1 MSLTPHSIQCPI
13 DPALVK
19 GICEFR
25 NTIYVA
31 YPQSIVFPLTYNSQ
45 SSGSPYEAPT
55 EQFRLTFEQK
65 LENENDP
72 TDYTVHD
79 MFSIQT
85 PELMILHYYK
95 LDKDGNETI
104 PSKVVAVP
112 HDVGTNDIYDELESL
127 IIADNCSLVA
137 CSFHEQRRV
146 DEKIICPMFVTAS
159 GKKFTAYQI
168 QYNEKKSLSILET
181 FKPLVTKDTQSTITA
196 IGISKNAVCFY
207 GNSKYRTYW
216 FESQQFSE
224 VSSTYVEHPFII
236 PVSDDNFIIA
246 NPKAMIVSGKVG
258 EKPSSS
264 VAYNKGYENLIP
276 CNRPRNYMFYQGQI
290 YQFFEKVMLVGRI
303 EHDMPANITTP
314 FKLVQ
319 VPKVKFGCQRY
330 DLADIFLLTDEE
342 MLTLGGVSYGSRLA
356 TRAIESG
363 IDVALT
369 NVQRITNEKDQ
380 MDVVVDMFKDLW
392 VRDPVEPM
400 KKMENIHKQVGK
412 DDVQPAERI
421 KEKYASTKVYALRL
435 VSNVLWR
442 ADAREI
448 LMLFPVIMLSI
459 PLEKRTLL
467 HGTQPVEQPSKE
479 LLQELGKFLLF
490 TSDNYKISND
500 PTLTSQLPVID
511 TALFQFYAI
520 HHKTRELDALMRD
533 QNSIDIQLVVKFF
546 QENQKA
552 MRLYPAYAIFNTR
565 TDKPQEALNI
575 WRTLDA
581 RDPTHSTTWAI
592 EASYTLREIA
602 TPKVLNHHLSWIKD
616 RDISA
621 AVNAFLYP
629 KVDVEFAV
637 KWIKDNCKE
646 YLVKFYDYLTTQ
658 TDTPPKQNIIES
670 VLKKFC
676 KLLRNMTVPGFDLH
690 MLTYNPKA
698 LQTKGPQAKD
708 VIDQYANELANKIA
722 RIIRTI
728 KEPKDYNFMPYV
740 EIIKA
745 AGGQFK
751 WLLFEFYQIGEMY
764 DLAMDVIFQGK
775 TNFKDLEEFCRNS
788 PHADQAFTVAF
799 RRMIKDGKNILA
811 NNADFLVRNLEWVN
825 FEEMLDWI
833 PDDTP
838 LSTVDNIIQTASTY
852 LIQKE
857 RFMMLKN
864 DIAISMKKEADYKLI
879 QARLRNVEIQHQT
892 VCQACQRPVGNGW
905 VAVAPDSRVYH
916 ITCKPKLPPRK

>member
-13 DPALVK
+13 DPSFVK

-31 YPQSIVFPLTYNSQ
+31 YPQSMVFPLVYNSQ

-55 EQFRLTFEQK
+55 EQFRLTFEEK
-65 LENENDP
+65 IKDETTP
-72 TDYTVHD
+72 TNYTIHN
-79 MFSIQT
+79 MFSIQS

-95 LDKDGNETI
+95 LDKEGNETV
-104 PSKVVAVP
+104 PSKVVVVP
-112 HDVGTNDIYDELESL
+112 HEIGPNEIQDELDSL
-127 IIADNCSLVA
+127 ILCDNCSIVGV
-137 CSFHEQRRV
+137 SFQ
-146 DEKIICPMFVTAS
+146 DERKNDDENIYPLLVTAN
-159 GKKFTAYQI
+159 GKKFTVYRLE
-168 QYNEKKSLSILET
+168 YEEGKSQT
-181 FKPLVTKDTQSTITA
+181 ADDYFKPFITKDTQSLITA
-196 IGISKNAVCFY
+196 IAVTKNAVCFY

-216 FESQQFSE
+216 FQNDSFAE
-224 VSSTYVEHPFII
+224 VSSIYVEHPFCF
-236 PVSDDNFIIA
+236 PLTDDNFLLG
-246 NPKAMIVSGKVG
+246 NPKSMIVSGKLG
-258 EKPSSS
+258 EKSSNS
-264 VAYNKGYENLIP
+264 INYNKGYENLIP
-276 CNRPRNYMFYQGQI
+276 ANRPRDIMIYQNQI
-290 YQFFEKVMLVGRI
+290 YQFFEQGILVGKVDR
-303 EHDMPANITTP
+303 ETSNSAFP
-314 FKLVQ
+314 FKLVS

-330 DLADIFLLTDEE
+330 DLADIFLLTDDE

-356 TRAIESG
+356 TRALESG

-369 NVQRITNEKDQ
+369 CVQRITNEKDQ
-380 MDVVVDMFKDLW
+380 MDVMVDMFKDLW
-392 VRDPVEPM
+392 VRDPNDPM
-400 KKMENIHKQVGK
+400 KGMKDIHENLGK
-412 DDVQPAERI
+412 DDSRPSQKVR
-421 KEKYASTKVYALRL
+421 EKYANAKVYAMRL

-459 PLEKRTLL
+459 PLEKRELL
-467 HGTQPVEQPSKE
+467 HGTQPIEEPSKE

-500 PTLTSQLPVID
+500 STLTAQLPVID
-511 TALFQFYAI
+511 TALFEFYAI
-520 HHKTRELDALMRD
+520 HHKTRELDNFMRD
-533 QNSIDIQLVVKFF
+533 QNSIDLQLIVKFF
-546 QENQKA
+546 QENQKK

-581 RDPTHSTTWAI
+581 RDPSHTGNWAL
-592 EASYTLREIA
+592 EASYTLREISS
-602 TPKVLNHHLSWIKD
+602 PKILNHHLSWVKA
-616 RDISA
+616 RDISS

-637 KWIKDNCKE
+637 NWIKENCKE

-658 TDTPPKQNIIES
+658 TDTPPKQNVIES

-676 KLLRNMTVPGFDLH
+676 KLLKNMALPGFDVHL
-690 MLTYNPKA
+690 LTYNPKA
-698 LQTKGPQAKD
+698 IAAKGQQPKD
-708 VIDQYANELANKIA
+708 VIDLFATELANKIA

-740 EIIKA
+740 EIIRE
-745 AGGQFK
+745 AGSQHK
-751 WLLFEFYQIGEMY
+751 WLLFEFFQIGEMY
-764 DLAMDVIFQGK
+764 DLAMDVIFTGK
-775 TNFKDLEEFCRNS
+775 ANFKELEDFCRNS
-788 PHADQAFTVAF
+788 PNPDIAFNVAF
-799 RRMIKDGKNILA
+799 SRMIKDGKDVLA
-811 NNADFLVRNLEWVN
+811 NNADFLIRNMEWVN

-833 PDDTP
+833 PDNIP
-838 LSTVDNIIQTASTY
+838 LHQIDSIIQTASTY

-857 RFMMLKN
+857 RFMTLKN

-905 VAVAPDSRVYH
+905 VAVAPDNRVYH
-916 ITCKPKLPPRK
+916 ITCKPKLAPRK